1 MKLGFGLLG
10 ILAFVSSS
18 QQIYT
23 PDIWLSIHRWQ
34 TSTIRFWKSKQKS
47 MNTMMSTSPKRPRR
61 RARMMT
67 GLGWSELGQS
77 LVISRRRLS
86 LWPSTLW
93 GMTKPWQI
101 VDNLHPA
108 APRASRPHPA
118 PALFWPRRSFC
129 PRPTVRSTFL
139 WWEVLSTRAWN
150 GRFAKISQS
159 RRRPLLGPSLGWK
172 FLLALP
178 HLRH

>member
-67 GLGWSELGQS
+67 GLGWLALGQS

-93 GMTKPWQI
+93 GMTKTWQNV
-101 VDNLHPA
+101 VDNLLQLRGQADHILHRLSSDPD
-108 APRASRPHPA
+108 
-118 PALFWPRRSFC
+118 
-129 PRPTVRSTFL
+129 VRSVRGPLCGVHSYGEKCSAPKLETK
-139 WWEVLSTRAWN
+139 
-150 GRFAKISQS
+150 GS
-159 RRRPLLGPSLGWK
+159 RRFHNHGEGL
-172 FLLALP
+172 F
-178 HLRH
+178 